1 MEGSVTLIIKAANQS
16 VPDQRMDCDLNWS
29 VSYLKDHLSSVH
41 PSKPRVDEQRLIYSG
56 QLLLDNLLLRNVLR
70 HPTENNAYTIHLVC
84 SPQRNS
90 SHLPTSL
97 QTSPPVNQSRLSPPG
112 SATGGGQSSH
122 QSLLD
127 MNTNQDPNISV
138 PLQAGSQQPSPLP
151 DNSANSDGTE
161 GIRRRNVGSNNG
173 EVSVSTPQSI
183 DATSAYPSQSQI
195 PVGVL
200 QASADPMQQMAAIQ
214 QMYAHYM
221 AYIQYMQMGG
231 GVGGIVWPQ
240 QMVQLPAA
248 PNPAS
253 STTAAAT
260 TATSPSPVVDQ
271 AEQQQQQQ
279 DQNLPADP
287 QQQQQ
292 QPQIRMNAQGG
303 EVEDD
308 DDDEG
313 MGRDWL
319 DWIYVLSRMLVL
331 LSIVY
336 FYSTLSRFMIVVCIA
351 MLLYLYQAGWF
362 RPARR
367 IEQPRPANENDI
379 NDIQDDRN
387 NNINNNNNNNEIPE
401 GLRNQEEPPVAGF
414 NQENA
419 ANNEA
424 VNNEGTDRVVEEIP
438 VRPSILALSWTFLT
452 TFFTSLIPEQPQAI

>member
-16 VPDQRMDCDLNWS
+16 VPDQHMNCDLDWS
-29 VSYLKDHLSSVH
+29 VLYLKDHLSSAH
-41 PSKPRVDEQRLIYSG
+41 PSKPKVDEQRLIYSG

-84 SPQRNS
+84 SPKRKSPHTTSSQTTPSGTQR
-90 SHLPTSL
+90 
-97 QTSPPVNQSRLSPPG
+97 
-112 SATGGGQSSH
+112 GQSSPGSSPAGR
-122 QSLLD
+122 QSPQQVLPE
-127 MNTNQDPNISV
+127 MSSNQDADRVVPQQVGSPQDTSV
-138 PLQAGSQQPSPLP
+138 NNDST
-151 DNSANSDGTE
+151 DGL
-161 GIRRRNVGSNNG
+161 RRRNVANSN
-173 EVSVSTPQSI
+173 EASVPTSQSI

-200 QASADPMQQMAAIQ
+200 QASTDPMQQMAAMQ

-231 GVGGIVWPQ
+231 GVGGIAWPQ
-240 QMVQLPAA
+240 QMVQLPTP
-248 PNPAS
+248 PNPATAT
-253 STTAAAT
+253 TTAAPT
-260 TATSPSPVVDQ
+260 LTSPQPTLDQ
-271 AEQQQQQQ
+271 HEQLQQQQ
-279 DQNLPADP
+279 DQNELA

-292 QPQIRMNAQGG
+292 QPQQIRMNAQGG

-336 FYSTLSRFMIVVCIA
+336 FYSTLSRFMVVVCIA

-367 IEQPRPANENDI
+367 IEQPQLAENDV
-379 NDIQDDRN
+379 NNIQDDRN
-387 NNINNNNNNNEIPE
+387 NNVNNNNNNNEIPE
-401 GLRNQEEPPVAGF
+401 EIRNPEEPLIDV
-414 NQENA
+414 NEDNEV
-419 ANNEA
+419 NNEA
-424 VNNEGTDRVVEEIP
+424 TERVVEEIP

-452 TFFTSLIPEQPQAI
+452 AFFTSLIPEQPQAI

>member
-29 VSYLKDHLSSVH
+29 VFYLKDHLSIIH
-41 PSKPRVDEQRLIYSG
+41 PSKPKVEEQRLIYSG

-84 SPQRNS
+84 SPKRNS
-90 SHLPTSL
+90 PYTSTSL
-97 QTSPPVNQSRLSPPG
+97 QTSPSVSQRRQSSPG
-112 SATGGGQSSH
+112 SSQVSGQSSPR
-122 QSLLD
+122 QVPSD
-127 MNTNQDPNISV
+127 MNTDQVEDRTVPQQD
-138 PLQAGSQQPSPLP
+138 GSPPSPPP
-151 DNSANSDGTE
+151 DNPVNNDSTDGL
-161 GIRRRNVGSNNG
+161 RRRNVASNGG

-183 DATSAYPSQSQI
+183 DATSSYPSQPQI
-195 PVGVL
+195 PVTVL
-200 QASADPMQQMAAIQ
+200 QTSADPMQQMAAIQ

-231 GVGGIVWPQ
+231 GVGGIAWPQ

-248 PNPAS
+248 PNPAT
-253 STTAAAT
+253 STT
-260 TATSPSPVVDQ
+260 TATPTPTSPTPTVDQ
-271 AEQQQQQQ
+271 AEQQQQQ
-279 DQNLPADP
+279 DQNAPADP

-292 QPQIRMNAQGG
+292 PQQIRMNAQGG
-303 EVEDD
+303 EVDDD

-336 FYSTLSRFMIVVCIA
+336 FYSTLSRFMIVICIA

-367 IEQPRPANENDI
+367 IEQPQAANENDI
-379 NDIQDDRN
+379 NNIQDDRN

-401 GLRNQEEPPVAGF
+401 GHRNQEEEPIIEV
-414 NQENA
+414 NQENG

-438 VRPSILALSWTFLT
+438 VRPSIFSLSWTFLT